1 MTFYVFSLGCKVNS
15 YESRAVSQ
23 QLISL
28 GYNEVSYKEKA
39 DIVIINTCSVTA
51 TADQKS
57 RQHIRKFMKEYP
69 DAITVVMGCY
79 SQGNYEFLDKNIKPA
94 IILGTDY
101 RNEIPQLIEE
111 YIKTKKRIVKINS
124 NRLTFSYSEFGVISY
139 NENVRAYLKIQDG
152 CDNFCTYCIVPYRR
166 GKMRSR
172 QFDEVINEAKYL
184 IKLGYKEIVLTGIHV
199 GGYGKDLG
207 NVSFSDL
214 VDTLTSLEGLESLR
228 ISSIE
233 ESEIDEKLIN
243 LYKTRKNLA
252 PHIHIPLQSGSTAV
266 LKRMNR
272 KYTADEFLNKLNSL
286 RKSLPNVAITSDVIV
301 GFPGET
307 EEEFKETYDLIVKS
321 DINMLHVFPYSV
333 REGTVAAKMEN
344 QIAPQ
349 VKKERANVLLE
360 LSKEQWR
367 KYCCNYI
374 GKPIE
379 VLIEQYDEKS
389 GYFIGHTR
397 NYIEV
402 KTASLDASIGE
413 YITITIL
420 QNTDIIN

>member
-1 MTFYVFSLGCKVNS
+1 MKFKIFSLGCKVNS
-15 YESRAVSQ
+15 YECNAVASA
-23 QLISL
+23 LKSA
-28 GYNEVSYKEKA
+28 GYVEDNENPDV
-39 DIVIINTCSVTA
+39 VIINTCSVTA

-57 RQHIRKFMKEYP
+57 RQHIRKFQKLWP
-69 DAITVVMGCY
+69 NAIIVVMGCY
-79 SQGNYEFLDKNIKPA
+79 AQGNAEFIDKEIQPT
-94 IILGTDY
+94 ILIGTSN
-101 RNEIPQLIEE
+101 RNRIVELIEQYKKTHERMVLIDKETRNFE
-111 YIKTKKRIVKINS
+111 YEELGVTS
-124 NRLTFSYSEFGVISY
+124 CSENI
-139 NENVRAYLKIQDG
+139 RAYLKIQDG
-152 CDNFCTYCIVPYRR
+152 CNNFCSYCIIPYRR

-252 PHIHIPLQSGSTAV
+252 PHIHIPLQSGSTSV

-321 DINMLHVFPYSV
+321 NINMLHVFPYSV

-360 LSKEQWR
+360 LSKEQWK
-367 KYCCNYI
+367 KYCSNYI

-413 YITITIL
+413 YITITTL
-420 QNTDIIN
+420 QKTDIIN

>member
-28 GYNEVSYKEKA
+28 GYKEVSYKEKA

-57 RQHIRKFMKEYP
+57 RQHIRKFMKKYP

-172 QFDEVINEAKYL
+172 EFDEVINEAKYL

-252 PHIHIPLQSGSTAV
+252 PHIHIPLQSGSTSV

>member
-1 MTFYVFSLGCKVNS
+1 
-15 YESRAVSQ
+15 
-23 QLISL
+23 
-28 GYNEVSYKEKA
+28 
-39 DIVIINTCSVTA
+39 
-51 TADQKS
+51 
-57 RQHIRKFMKEYP
+57 MKEYP
-69 DAITVVMGCY
+69 DAITIVMGCY
-79 SQGNYEFLDKNIKPA
+79 SQGNYAFLDKNIKPA

-111 YIKTKKRIVKINS
+111 YIKTKKRIVKINC
-124 NRLTFSYSEFGVISY
+124 NRSTFSYSEFGVISY

-233 ESEIDEKLIN
+233 ESEIDEKLIS

-252 PHIHIPLQSGSTAV
+252 PHIHIPLQSGSTSV

-286 RKSLPNVAITSDVIV
+286 RKSLPNVALTSDVIV

-367 KYCCNYI
+367 KYCSNYI

-413 YITITIL
+413 YITITEL

>member
-1 MTFYVFSLGCKVNS
+1 MTLYVFSLGCKVNS